1 MNRPTPGGVE
11 QRTAPDAALE
21 GRKLRGLI
29 PYGVESR
36 DLDGWREVIEPGALA
51 GAKLDDLVATV
62 DHAGIPIGRYPTTLG
77 LEERDDGAHWAL
89 SLPESRSDVREA
101 VERGDL
107 KAGSW
112 RMVVKSDEWRGDT
125 RHIQEIGELLDVS
138 VVTSPAYPTATTEYR
153 STNNNPG
160 EAQEDTMGNE
170 PEVNT
175 ETVEPTE
182 ERAAPVQGGLQ
193 VEDRASTPARPKGL
207 AEEFRAAGF
216 PGETATIDF
225 DKFAESRA
233 ITWTGSVD
241 KINVAQASAGPFG
254 ADQRFAWPAFPQ
266 VAVDAGATS
275 VDVATQTA
283 RSLATPANVVRA
295 IDAITAKPETGSTL
309 TVVTTALKQVA
320 SIYSNVPNI
329 HLEQP
334 AFNTVIETDLRLAIN
349 GGLDKLILDAIAT
362 SGFQAPGT
370 DPLLISIRKAMTT
383 IQGSGYNPDV
393 LLLTP
398 ANAEALDTLRATGT
412 ATEQYYV
419 FAPAQLAPR
428 NIFGLSVRISKDIPA
443 PAVVDSTALGRLY
456 TGPVSLARVRG
467 RRGHHQPAE
476 HQAGAQLRVRRRAH
490 RRSRQDRR
498 RVSPEPT
505 KPKSKPKAKSMP
517 KAKPISANPAA
528 SLALV
533 GRARRGR

>member
-1 MNRPTPGGVE
+1 VNRPTPGAVE

-29 PYGVESR
+29 PYSVESR
-36 DLDGWREVIEPGALA
+36 DLGGWREVIEPGALD
-51 GAKLDDLVATV
+51 GAKLEDLVATV
-62 DHAGIPIGRYPTTLG
+62 DHAGIPLARYPTTLD

-89 SLPESRSDVREA
+89 SLPENRADIREA

-112 RMVVKSDEWRGDT
+112 RMIVAGDEWRGDV
-125 RHIQEIGELLDVS
+125 RHIKSIAELRDVS
-138 VVTSPAYPTATTEYR
+138 IVTAPAYPTATTEYR
-153 STNNNPG
+153 STTDPG
-160 EAQEDTMGNE
+160 EAQEDSMGNE
-170 PEVNT
+170 PEVT

-182 ERAAPVQGGLQ
+182 ERAAPVRGGLA

-233 ITWTGSVD
+233 IAWTGSVD
-241 KINVAQASAGPFG
+241 KINVSQASAGPFG
-254 ADQRFAWPAFPQ
+254 ADQRFAWPAFGRVP
-266 VAVDAGATS
+266 VDASATS
-275 VDVATQTA
+275 VDVMTQTA
-283 RSLATPANVVRA
+283 RSLATPATVVRA

-320 SIYSNVPNI
+320 SIYSGVPNI

-334 AFNTVIETDLRLAIN
+334 AFNTAIETDLRLAIN
-349 GGLDKLILDAIAT
+349 GGLDKQVLDAVAT

-383 IQGSGYNPDV
+383 IQAAGYNPDT

-398 ANAEALDTLRATGT
+398 ANAEALDTLRATAT
-412 ATEQYYV
+412 AGEQYYV

-428 NIFGLSVRISKDIPA
+428 NIFGLSVRVSKDIPA
-443 PAVVDSTALGRLY
+443 PAVVDSTALGKLY
-456 TGPVSLARVRG
+456 TSPVTLARFEADGGITNRQNIRMELNAVFGTERTAAAVR
-467 RRGHHQPAE
+467 
-476 HQAGAQLRVRRRAH
+476 
-490 RRSRQDRR
+490 
-498 RVSPEPT
+498 
-505 KPKSKPKAKSMP
+505 
-517 KAKPISANPAA
+517 IAA
-528 SLALV
+528 A
-533 GRARRGR
+533 